1 MIPTLRQGNYY
12 DELIK
17 NIYELEEEIIDTFGS
32 YEIITVENML
42 VNPAW
47 NAGVGASSGHYVAV
61 LNDDIIIYPKT
72 FSQMKRQCDI
82 HSVWCPYFTRA
93 DDKKVYQSNGENV
106 V

>member
-1 MIPTLRQGNYY
+1 
-12 DELIK
+12 
-17 NIYELEEEIIDTFGS
+17 
-32 YEIITVENML
+32 ML

-72 FSQMKRQCDI
+72 FAKMKRQCDI

-93 DDKKVYQSNGENV
+93 DDKKVYQSNGENIV
-106 V
+106 GFCFGFHREENRFPIPPTLKLWWGDNWLYHKHGKDIGWG